1 MTNLG
6 FFCVKLGFAIVWPG
20 FPYWIELGWAGF
32 PVPNYRLFLGPNLRY
47 VPRCLG
53 RNLDSVLPWF
63 GDVLGNIGIAI
74 CLGSG
79 SSWTKSELILR
90 LILDCILPRRNC
102 LQRWYLLF
110 LESPMLIFDL
120 TILGRTQIW
129 SQNESR
135 IWYWKPSSTQL
146 NSIGKPRPNKGE
158 TQFYTKETQ
167 ILQRK
172 PRYSFVIVYRIWY
185 WSKQY
190 QNLYTIKKEYLG
202 FLCNIWV
209 SFV

>member
-1 MTNLG
+1 MLPTL
-6 FFCVKLGFAIVWPG
+6 
-20 FPYWIELGWAGF
+20 EQ
-32 PVPNYRLFLGPNLRY
+32 LRHY
-47 VPRCLG
+47 
-53 RNLDSVLPWF
+53 LD
-63 GDVLGNIGIAI
+63 NIGIAFF
-74 CLGSG
+74 LGSG
-79 SSWTKSELILR
+79 SSWTNSELILR

-172 PRYSFVIVYRIWY
+172 PRYSFVIVYRFWY
-185 WSKQY
+185 CLLQY
-190 QNLYTIKKEYLG
+190 QILVWFWDQIWSTELVPKSDENLVLE
-202 FLCNIWV
+202 
-209 SFV
+209 